1 MDTFLNRE
9 ELKSLWGFLAIYISS
24 ALILMII
31 IAILYH
37 SNETNKI
44 HEKRLMEIKTVI
56 MSYEKEL
63 MRAEMDKVP
72 YTFHSPKEFFNVAL
86 LNKEKQPLF
95 SNANI
100 PVFDLNTTR
109 YTVRELSSPINDV
122 AYIVVDEEKKNLV
135 YEHFTKSF
143 EKSKDK
149 FLDKPLYNSLKLE
162 GIKESNINIA
172 VYYKKSTSN
181 VLGQTYMKRTGE
193 YSVVCAILN
202 MWLTARAL
210 NIGMG
215 WVSILKPKK
224 VNKSSLASIGSFS
237 VS

>member
-1 MDTFLNRE
+1 MKF
-9 ELKSLWGFLAIYISS
+9 
-24 ALILMII
+24 
-31 IAILYH
+31 
-37 SNETNKI
+37 NK
-44 HEKRLMEIKTVI
+44 K
-56 MSYEKEL
+56 
-63 MRAEMDKVP
+63 
-72 YTFHSPKEFFNVAL
+72 
-86 LNKEKQPLF
+86 
-95 SNANI
+95 
-100 PVFDLNTTR
+100 DLNT
-109 YTVRELSSPINDV
+109 LSNIIASRRDIRGNNFIDKKISNKKLKIILESALNAPSV
-122 AYIVVDEEKKNLV
+122 GYSQPWEFIVVDEEKKNLV

-224 VNKSSLASIGSFS
+224 VNKIFGIDKNEYKFIAYLCFGYTKEFYNEPELKKLKWNKKRKLKDCFLK
-237 VS
+237 

>member
-1 MDTFLNRE
+1 MKFNKKDLNLLSKVIASRRDVRGNNFIN
-9 ELKSLWGFLAIYISS
+9 KKISDKKLNIILNS
-24 ALILMII
+24 ALHAPSVGYSQPWHFILVD
-31 IAILYH
+31 
-37 SNETNKI
+37 K
-44 HEKRLMEIKTVI
+44 EKRE
-56 MSYEKEL
+56 
-63 MRAEMDKVP
+63 
-72 YTFHSPKEFFNVAL
+72 
-86 LNKEKQPLF
+86 
-95 SNANI
+95 
-100 PVFDLNTTR
+100 
-109 YTVRELSSPINDV
+109 
-122 AYIVVDEEKKNLV
+122 LV
-135 YEHFTKSF
+135 YNHFNKSF

-181 VLGQTYMKRTGE
+181 ILGQTYMKRTGE

-224 VNKSSLASIGSFS
+224 INKIFDINKNEYKFVAYLCFGYTKEFYSEPELKKLKWNKKKKLKECFLK
-237 VS
+237 

>member
-1 MDTFLNRE
+1 MKF
-9 ELKSLWGFLAIYISS
+9 
-24 ALILMII
+24 
-31 IAILYH
+31 
-37 SNETNKI
+37 NK
-44 HEKRLMEIKTVI
+44 K
-56 MSYEKEL
+56 
-63 MRAEMDKVP
+63 
-72 YTFHSPKEFFNVAL
+72 
-86 LNKEKQPLF
+86 
-95 SNANI
+95 
-100 PVFDLNTTR
+100 DLNTLTNIIASR
-109 YTVRELSSPINDV
+109 RDIRGNNFIDKKISNKKLKIILESALNAPSVGYSQPWKF
-122 AYIVVDEEKKNLV
+122 IVVDDEKKNLV

-224 VNKSSLASIGSFS
+224 VNKIFGIDKNEYKFIAYLCFGYTKEFYNEPELKKLKWNKKRKLKDCFLK
-237 VS
+237 

>member
-1 MDTFLNRE
+1 MKF
-9 ELKSLWGFLAIYISS
+9 
-24 ALILMII
+24 
-31 IAILYH
+31 
-37 SNETNKI
+37 NK
-44 HEKRLMEIKTVI
+44 K
-56 MSYEKEL
+56 
-63 MRAEMDKVP
+63 
-72 YTFHSPKEFFNVAL
+72 
-86 LNKEKQPLF
+86 
-95 SNANI
+95 
-100 PVFDLNTTR
+100 DLNTLTNII
-109 YTVRELSSPINDV
+109 SSRRDIRGNNFIDKKISNKKLKIILESALNAPSV
-122 AYIVVDEEKKNLV
+122 GYSQPWEFIVVDEEKKNLV

-224 VNKSSLASIGSFS
+224 VNKIFDIDKNEYKFIAYLCFGYTKEFYNEPELKKLKWNKKRKLKDCFLK
-237 VS
+237 

>member
-1 MDTFLNRE
+1 MKF
-9 ELKSLWGFLAIYISS
+9 
-24 ALILMII
+24 
-31 IAILYH
+31 
-37 SNETNKI
+37 NK
-44 HEKRLMEIKTVI
+44 K
-56 MSYEKEL
+56 
-63 MRAEMDKVP
+63 
-72 YTFHSPKEFFNVAL
+72 
-86 LNKEKQPLF
+86 
-95 SNANI
+95 
-100 PVFDLNTTR
+100 DLNTLTNIIASR
-109 YTVRELSSPINDV
+109 RDIRGNNFIDKKISNKKLKIILESALNAPSVGYSQPWEF
-122 AYIVVDEEKKNLV
+122 IVVDNEKRNLV
-135 YEHFTKSF
+135 YEHFNKSF

-162 GIKESNINIA
+162 GIKESYINIA

-224 VNKSSLASIGSFS
+224 INKIFDIDKNEYKFIAYLCFGYTKEFYNEPELKKLKWNKKRKLKDCFLK
-237 VS
+237 